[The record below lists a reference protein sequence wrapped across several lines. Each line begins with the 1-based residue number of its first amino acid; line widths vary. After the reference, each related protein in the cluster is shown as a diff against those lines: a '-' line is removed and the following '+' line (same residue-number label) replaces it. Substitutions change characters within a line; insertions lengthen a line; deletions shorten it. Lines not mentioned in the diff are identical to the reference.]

1 MKSLISTLIIFMVP
15 VMAGY
20 SQEPETVYIE
30 LPGRYSIGIT
40 AADGFK
46 IPESRIVGSPYLLDN
61 YQKGKLYLE
70 KNKVVKDFVFNY
82 NVCLNRIEF
91 KENNETMV
99 ITKPERINKLIY
111 NDNQIFEY
119 VTYEE
124 KKFLANN
131 EVKRSFMQ
139 LLSEGR
145 VRLYKAFHCNL
156 SNPSYNVS
164 MMAGNRDYEF
174 HHSQSYYIQKNT
186 TAVEIKPR
194 KNKILKALSQ
204 NRSKVNEYIEMH
216 NLNLKDENDLIRLF
230 DYYNKN
236 FDDN

>member
-1 MKSLISTLIIFMVP
+1 MKSLISTFVIFIGSVIMC
-15 VMAGY
+15 Y

-91 KENNETMV
+91 KENGETMI
-99 ITKPERINKLIY
+99 ITKPEKIIKVLY
-111 NDNQIFEY
+111 NNNQIFEY

-124 KKFLANN
+124 KKFLAKNV
-131 EVKRSFMQ
+131 VKRGFMQ
-139 LLSEGR
+139 LLSDGP
-145 VRLYKAFHCNL
+145 VKLYKAFHCSL
-156 SNPSYNVS
+156 SNPNYNVS

-174 HHSQSYYIQKNT
+174 HHSHSYYIQKNT
-186 TAVEIKPR
+186 TATEIKPR
-194 KNKILKALSQ
+194 KNKVLKALSQ
-204 NRSKVNEYIEMH
+204 DRSKVKEYIEMQ
-216 NLNLKDENDLIRLF
+216 NLNLRDENDLIRLF
-230 DYYNKN
+230 DYYNN
-236 FDDN
+236 HFD